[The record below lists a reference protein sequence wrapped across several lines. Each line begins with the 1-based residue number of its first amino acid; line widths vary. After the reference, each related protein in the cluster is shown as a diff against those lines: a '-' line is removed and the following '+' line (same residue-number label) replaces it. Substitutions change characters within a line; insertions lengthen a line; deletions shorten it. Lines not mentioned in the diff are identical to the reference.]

1 MATKAQQ
8 VPDELQQD
16 WVEEDLIVSEYGQR
30 PDQTF
35 GPELDRYV
43 DRMIEDYARLEAEI
57 EGDEAA
63 FKAAVER
70 LKARRDDVVGVKL
83 LRMERLKR
91 EIGRIAQI
99 YDFGSKRSRDLF
111 SGSFGFRK
119 KPARLEIEDPK
130 AVLQWCEEHGVALR
144 VKVEPDL
151 SELQKIFRNGK
162 VDTGSGEVLA
172 EKGVVPPGAKV
183 VPESDEVFIKGA
195 K

>member
-8 VPDELQQD
+8 VPDELQSD
-16 WVEEDLIVSEYGQR
+16 WVDEDHIRSEYGER
-30 PDQTF
+30 PDQAF
-35 GPELDRYV
+35 GPEIDRYV

-70 LKARRDDVVGVKL
+70 LKTRRDDVVGVKS
-83 LRMERLKR
+83 LRMERLRR
-91 EIGRIAQI
+91 EIGRIAQV
-99 YDFGSKRSRDLF
+99 YDFGKKRSRELF
-111 SGSFGFRK
+111 SGSFGWRK
-119 KPARLEIEDPK
+119 KPERLEVEDPK
-130 AVLQWCEEHGVALR
+130 AVLKWCEDHGVALR

-162 VDTGSGEVLA
+162 VDTGTGEILA